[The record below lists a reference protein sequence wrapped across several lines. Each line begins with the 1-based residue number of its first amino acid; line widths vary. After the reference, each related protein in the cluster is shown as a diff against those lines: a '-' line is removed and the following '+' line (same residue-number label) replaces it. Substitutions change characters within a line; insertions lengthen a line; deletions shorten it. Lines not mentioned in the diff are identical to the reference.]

1 MESVKLCVVSFAL
14 GLIEGIACFG
24 RIWRLF
30 QRILYPLFWTVILI
44 ATFVLFCFF
53 FLFLFVLSHPLQP
66 DLHRKR
72 DKNGISI

>member
-14 GLIEGIACFG
+14 GLIERIACFG

-53 FLFLFVLSHPLQP
+53 FCSFLFFLIPLN
-66 DLHRKR
+66 LICIERETKMV
-72 DKNGISI
+72 